1 MYTTDLVVLQK
12 IESEWFEL
20 EGTIK
25 DHLVHPSLPPPPI
38 NYNYYIYSNWITTC
52 VVIRRVHVK

>member
-25 DHLVHPSLPPPPI
+25 DHLVHPSLPPPPL
-38 NYNYYIYSNWITTC
+38 ITIIIFT
-52 VVIRRVHVK
+52 VIGLPHV